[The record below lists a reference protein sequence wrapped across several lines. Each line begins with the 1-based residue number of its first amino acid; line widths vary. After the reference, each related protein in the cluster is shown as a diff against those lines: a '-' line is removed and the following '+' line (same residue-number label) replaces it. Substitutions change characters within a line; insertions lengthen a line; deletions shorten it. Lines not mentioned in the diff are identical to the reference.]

1 MSQRS
6 RLRHRAE
13 RALLLGAAGVLRRLP
28 RGSSAKLGHALSRVV
43 FGVTRSRGRI
53 PDRNLAAAFPE
64 KDDAERQ
71 RIAAACLDLFGSTV
85 LEFVES
91 VTFSREEIERRV
103 AVAGVENLQ
112 NARKRGKGVFIL
124 SSHIA
129 TGGPRAIRAGIL
141 GES

>member
-43 FGVTRSRGRI
+43 FGVARSRRRI
-53 PDRNLAAAFPE
+53 LDRNLAAAFPE

-91 VTFSREEIERRV
+91 VTFSREDIERRV
-103 AVAGVENLQ
+103 AGTGADNLQ
-112 NARKRGKGVFIL
+112 NAQKSDTRDFIL
-124 SSHIA
+124 SAHICSWELS
-129 TGGPRAIRAGIL
+129 AIRAH
-141 GES
+141 